1 MSSDSLFCV
10 VQDLLKEITTL
21 EEKAKKEAQERKQ
34 SGRRMIIE
42 EVDGEDE
49 DEDEDVTEE
58 IIVEKPDCQG
68 KDAPLVNGHAEEA
81 APAAQPHTRL
91 SDPEPASK
99 AEGVLR
105 GPLSMTCQGCLRAC
119 V

>member
-1 MSSDSLFCV
+1 MSSDLSLFSV
-10 VQDLLKEITTL
+10 LQDLLKEMTTL

-42 EVDGEDE
+42 EVEDE

-58 IIVEKPDCQG
+58 IIVEKPDG
-68 KDAPLVNGHAEEA
+68 RGNDVPLVNGHAEEA
-81 APAAQPHTRL
+81 APAAQPHARL
-91 SDPEPASK
+91 SDPEPANE
-99 AEGVLR
+99 AEGVLS
-105 GPLSMTCQGCLRAC
+105 GPLSMACGGCLCAC